1 MKIAIYIHNANIAE
15 VDCSDLTKGNPGIGG
30 TEYCI
35 LLLAQMYKV
44 YYPADTVILIASKEG
59 KLPKVDQVIV
69 EENLY
74 AVPGIA
80 RREGADILVVSSLYD
95 GQYLEQKFFEQVDRV
110 RQKTVTWGHNYC
122 LRPYCDQLVKCR
134 YVRAN
139 VFVGRQQYDRYVD
152 HAVIK
157 KSTYIYN
164 MYPMGDAPGRDSD
177 FLPVVTYI
185 GSLVPQKGFQVLA
198 AAWKDILAKVPDAQL
213 NVIGSGQLYSRNEK
227 LGRFGIAEENFENML
242 MQGLTD
248 EKGDILPSVHFLG
261 VMGTEKR
268 DVILETS
275 VGVVNPAGRTETFG
289 ISALDFESCGVPV
302 VTIAKGGFLDT
313 VIDEGTGLLYRNTA
327 DLAACVVRLLQ
338 DKEKNIRFG
347 QEGIRLAASF
357 APETM
362 IAEWHDLF
370 EKVCREE
377 SLPYHKPDSFMKTNL
392 KWLRCANRA
401 MKDFFHLEYPLSV
414 IGLESFA
421 RNLLRRIG
429 K

>member
-1 MKIAIYIHNANIAE
+1 MKIAIYIHNVNIAE

-44 YYPADTVILIASKEG
+44 YYPSDNVILIVSRQG
-59 KLPKVDQVIV
+59 MLPKVDQVIV
-69 EENLY
+69 EEDLY

-80 RREGADILVVSSLYD
+80 HREGADVLVVSSLHD
-95 GQYLEQKFFEQVDRV
+95 GQYLNQKFFNQVALSQ
-110 RQKTVTWGHNYC
+110 QKTITWCHNYC
-122 LRPYCDQLVKCR
+122 LSQYCNELVSCD

-164 MYPMGDAPGRDSD
+164 MYPMEDVTERDSD

-185 GSLVPQKGFQVLA
+185 GSLVPLKGFQVLA
-198 AAWKDILAKVPDAQL
+198 AAWKDILEQVPEAQL
-213 NVIGSGQLYSRNEK
+213 YVIGSGQLYNRNEK
-227 LGRFGIAEENFENML
+227 LGRFGIAEENFENMF
-242 MQGLTD
+242 MKGLTD
-248 EKGDILPSVHFLG
+248 EKGVILPSVHFLG

-268 DVILETS
+268 DVILKTA
-275 VGVVNPAGRTETFG
+275 VGVVNPTGRTETFG
-289 ISALDFESCGVPV
+289 ISALDFESLGVPV

-313 VIDEGTGLLYRNTA
+313 VNDGSTGLLYHNTA
-327 DLAACVVRLLQ
+327 DLAACVVRLLR

-357 APETM
+357 APETI

-370 EKVCREE
+370 EKVCRDE

-421 RNLLRRIG
+421 RNLLRRVG
-429 K
+429 R